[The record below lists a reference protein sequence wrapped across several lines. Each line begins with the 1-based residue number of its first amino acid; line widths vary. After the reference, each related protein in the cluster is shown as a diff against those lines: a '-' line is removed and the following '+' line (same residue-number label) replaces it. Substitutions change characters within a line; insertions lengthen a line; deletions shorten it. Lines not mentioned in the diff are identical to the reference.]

1 MSSLALRATKALASG
16 SNLPYISIISFDP
29 RITLYAIKV
38 KKASGGE
45 IVDQVRHNRS
55 LDEANRHVL
64 DVNPL
69 QVAVVVIDRVGS
81 VLADA
86 AFSHVIRAR
95 IV

>member
-1 MSSLALRATKALASG
+1 MPLNASHLAFKKPPP
-16 SNLPYISIISFDP
+16 LPF
-29 RITLYAIKV
+29 AV
-38 KKASGGE
+38 KKGSGGE

-55 LDEANRHVL
+55 LDEASRHVL

-86 AFSHVIRAR
+86 AFSHVIRDR